1 MLSKNKFYFLI
12 FLKYFFL
19 ESKMKLKSSK
29 NHLKMTASHTFF
41 FTMFDLFCVCAV
53 NTFLIQIFCLV
64 FFRHLRWKRV
74 LHIRNFFEKD
84 KHFKIKFH
92 ASEI

>member
-1 MLSKNKFYFLI
+1 MHSKNKLYFLI

-29 NHLKMTASHTFF
+29 NHLKMTDSHSFF
-41 FTMFDLFCVCAV
+41 FTM
-53 NTFLIQIFCLV
+53 